1 LPGADP
7 GQSPGLTVSEMSH
20 SHADA
25 PKMTAYVAEHGEDHG
40 HKEPHAV
47 SLKLLSAVLIALL
60 FLTFLTV
67 AVTWIDLG
75 PANIWI
81 ALAIALVKAALVGAF
96 FMHLYWDA
104 PFNGF
109 VLLASFAFVAVFIG
123 LALIDTAEYKP
134 LEDAPPAAVQPA
146 Q

>member
-1 LPGADP
+1 MA
-7 GQSPGLTVSEMSH
+7 H
-20 SHADA
+20 AHADA
-25 PKMTAYVAEHGEDHG
+25 PKNTAYVAEYGEDHG
-40 HKEPHAV
+40 HDEPHAV
-47 SLKLLSAVLIALL
+47 SLKLLAVVFIALL
-60 FLTFLTV
+60 FLTFITV

-123 LALIDTAEYKP
+123 LALIDTSEYKP
-134 LEDAPPAAVQPA
+134 LEETPSAVVQPA
-146 Q
+146 S

>member
-1 LPGADP
+1 
-7 GQSPGLTVSEMSH
+7 
-20 SHADA
+20 
-25 PKMTAYVAEHGEDHG
+25 MTAATATTENTHHDD
-40 HKEPHAV
+40 KPHAV
-47 SLKLLSAVLIALL
+47 PLWLLAGILVALL
-60 FLTFLTV
+60 FLTFITV
-67 AVTWIDLG
+67 AVTWVDLG

-123 LALIDTAEYKP
+123 LALIDTGEYKP
-134 LEDAPPAAVQPA
+134 LEQAPPAAVSPA
-146 Q
+146 S